1 MVILKE
7 LFTVSNQLF
16 LFSFLCLVGGVSVK
30 LKILTCSA
38 LDGLSKFIVNITMPL
53 ILFTTITNGPDIN
66 EFKNIT
72 SILLLYPLLLG
83 LLFLISNAI
92 IKIFHVQD
100 ERKNLFRATFVFGN
114 TGFIGIPLI
123 ISLFPQ
129 TGIVY
134 MSGCM
139 VIDQL
144 LLWTVGM
151 WWTKPI
157 EKTKEQ
163 SFFKDVNK
171 MINPSVISILFA
183 VLCLIFNL
191 HLPNFLNGAFS
202 QVGNL
207 TTTLALICI
216 GGMFC
221 FADKKSMV
229 KNVETYLI
237 VIIKMLS
244 IPLLLF
250 FIFKQIGKF
259 TEQTKVMLILLA
271 LPSMSSLIMFSRI
284 NNSDS
289 DYVLSNVTLTTIF
302 GLFTIHIL
310 LFLFG

>member
-144 LLWTVGM
+144 L
-151 WWTKPI
+151 
-157 EKTKEQ
+157 Q
-163 SFFKDVNK
+163 
-171 MINPSVISILFA
+171 
-183 VLCLIFNL
+183 NL
-191 HLPNFLNGAFS
+191 
-202 QVGNL
+202 
-207 TTTLALICI
+207 
-216 GGMFC
+216 
-221 FADKKSMV
+221 
-229 KNVETYLI
+229 
-237 VIIKMLS
+237 
-244 IPLLLF
+244 
-250 FIFKQIGKF
+250 
-259 TEQTKVMLILLA
+259 
-271 LPSMSSLIMFSRI
+271 
-284 NNSDS
+284 
-289 DYVLSNVTLTTIF
+289 
-302 GLFTIHIL
+302 
-310 LFLFG
+310 